1 MSLKVSQT
9 FSSFQGEGSRTGNL
23 AVWLRLY
30 GCNLR
35 CRGFSQP
42 DPTNPLTY
50 INPLTIEPKD
60 IKTLD
65 EFPIVKYGCDTLY
78 AIDPRFK
85 HLRRIMEVKKFGTN

>member
-23 AVWLRLY
+23 AVWLRLF

-42 DPTNPLTY
+42 DPTNPITY
-50 INPLTIEPKD
+50 INPLTIDPKD

-65 EFPIVKYGCDTLY
+65 EFLSVKYDSNSFQTSGTS
-78 AIDPRFK
+78 II
-85 HLRRIMEVKKFGTN
+85 LRRCLNLGSIA